1 MGFAWPRRR
10 RRAGELLPRLFTLT
24 LAGGLFSAALSLNS
38 RPPEFLR
45 HHALRSPDFP
55 LTEASGRTARSRMD
69 SIAEKGANGCTAGF
83 MIKSLTLQENFYL

>member
-69 SIAEKGANGCTAGF
+69 SIAENEYSDDELTPVPIHAGPGC
-83 MIKSLTLQENFYL
+83 